1 MEYDNNNT
9 GVVFERKNAQ
19 QLVGT
24 GNLTEDGKSKR
35 IAIIEDVMPDGRT
48 IRDIYVNVGRL
59 WDNNNENPNAP
70 QFTGL
75 CETSNGEKRIAAWV
89 KDTENGKI
97 FLIQLKYINVG
108 ELTFRFTP
116 TAVSSFIF
124 STKISFTL

>member
-9 GVVFERKNAQ
+9 GVVFDKKSAQ
-19 QLVGT
+19 ELVGT
-24 GNLTEDGKSKR
+24 GILTEDGKSKR
-35 IAIIEDVMPDGRT
+35 IAMIEDVMPGGRT